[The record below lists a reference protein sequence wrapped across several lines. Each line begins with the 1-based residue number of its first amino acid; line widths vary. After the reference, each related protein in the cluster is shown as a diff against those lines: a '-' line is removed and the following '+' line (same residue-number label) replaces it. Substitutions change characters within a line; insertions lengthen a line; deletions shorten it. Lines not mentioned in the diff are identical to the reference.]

1 MNTSLEVGPS
11 CSVRQL
17 TPDEVMENVQ
27 ELANLLAPAFAKADC
42 EIDTWSAL
50 KLCALGQMQCFV
62 GDVNGIIN
70 AAIITTFTQYPL
82 KLVCDVIAYA
92 GEAKNYYWFNEV
104 LDNWAL
110 DNGAEEI
117 RGFGDA
123 GSARLARHHGY
134 VEVYR
139 VFKKTLKRKEE
150 S

>member
-1 MNTSLEVGPS
+1 MNTNQEVGS
-11 CSVRQL
+11 SSSVKQL

-62 GDVNGIIN
+62 GEVNGLIN
-70 AAIITTFTQYPL
+70 AAMITTFTTYPL

-92 GEAKNYYWFNEV
+92 GVASNYYWFNEI
-104 LDNWAL
+104 LDSWAL
-110 DNGAEEI
+110 NNGACEI
-117 RGFGDA
+117 RGFG
-123 GSARLARHHGY
+123 SASSERLARRHGY

>member
-1 MNTSLEVGPS
+1 
-11 CSVRQL
+11 
-17 TPDEVMENVQ
+17 MENVQ
-27 ELANLLAPAFAKADC
+27 ELANLLVPAFNKADC
-42 EIDTWSAL
+42 EIDVWSAL

-70 AAIITTFTQYPL
+70 AAMITTFTRYPL

-92 GEAKNYYWFNEV
+92 GEASNYYWFNDV
-104 LDNWAL
+104 LDEWAL

-123 GSARLARHHGY
+123 GSARLSKRHGY
-134 VEVYR
+134 TEVYR
-139 VFKKTLKRKEE
+139 VFKKTLKRKEQ